1 MGKSPQEEL
10 MEQAMAQ
17 QQAVIAAAEAERRR
31 KPEDIKFS
39 GVTNDDGTLKDMYKA
54 QYTGDKYAGIAN
66 EALGQNIK
74 GARNTAA
81 QQTMG
86 AQANARSQLAQRGGV
101 QGGMASRLAQTGQQ
115 QQMLANQNI
124 TSDQIKGAGDIQQK
138 AFDVNAG
145 AEKANLGLMTSDV
158 AARQGFAQDQY
169 KTKMGAWAAEN
180 LSSAQKQYATPAG
193 KK

>member
-1 MGKSPQEEL
+1 MGKSPKEEL
-10 MEQAMAQ
+10 QEKMQAQ
-17 QQAVIAAAEAERRR
+17 IAAVYAADEAKRR
-31 KPEDIKFS
+31 PQEIAYS
-39 GVTNDDGTLKDMYKA
+39 GVTNDDGTLKDLYKT

-145 AEKANLGLMTSDV
+145 AEKANLGLMTGDV
-158 AARQGFAQDQY
+158 SAKNDFSQNKYRTQMAE
-169 KTKMGAWAAEN
+169 WAAKN
-180 LSSAQKQYATPAG
+180 VSNTQKQYAPEKG